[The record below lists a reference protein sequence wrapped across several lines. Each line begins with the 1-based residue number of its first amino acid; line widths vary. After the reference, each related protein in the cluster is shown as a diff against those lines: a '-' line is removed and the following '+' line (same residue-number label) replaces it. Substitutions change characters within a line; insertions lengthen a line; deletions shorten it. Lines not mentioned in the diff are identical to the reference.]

1 MNKEE
6 KVIYRGKR
14 SKTLSEVKPVKNL
27 TKSFLQVNC
36 ETMDMSTRILSD

>member
-14 SKTLSEVKPVKNL
+14 SKTLSEVKPVKNI
-27 TKSFLQVNC
+27 TKSFLQVNR